1 LCNET
6 PRGWATARFELRRT
20 RRYGVNSITAFGSEG
35 GFKVISPEEILNDRL
50 EQVSALVIGLA
61 PSPAA
66 HGEIIATKWFVW
78 PLGTPLSGS
87 RYRTGIQ

>member
-1 LCNET
+1 V
-6 PRGWATARFELRRT
+6 R
-20 RRYGVNSITAFGSEG
+20 
-35 GFKVISPEEILNDRL
+35 SPEEILNDRL